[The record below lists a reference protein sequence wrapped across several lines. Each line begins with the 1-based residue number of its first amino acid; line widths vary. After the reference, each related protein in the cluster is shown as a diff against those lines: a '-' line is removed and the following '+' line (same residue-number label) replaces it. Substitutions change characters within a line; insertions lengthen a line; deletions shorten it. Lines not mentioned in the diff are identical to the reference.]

1 MLLRAWSPSSS
12 WLHPCFFY
20 PPCSG
25 LILLKETICPDCS
38 SIHHTTHHHICQQA
52 VSDNDQRHWW
62 SIHLQ
67 PFCAKVDYQLVQ
79 ATWLLDRVSEYRNT
93 ESFLNSL
100 SLSCSFVVQCTCG
113 IGNNED
119 IALIKDLVAGVPGF
133 LEFRDELIR
142 FGQRKTIILV
152 KDNALEATSF
162 QLVKVDMWYIWN
174 CDMWTYEWRLC

>member
-1 MLLRAWSPSSS
+1 M
-12 WLHPCFFY
+12 
-20 PPCSG
+20 
-25 LILLKETICPDCS
+25 
-38 SIHHTTHHHICQQA
+38 
-52 VSDNDQRHWW
+52 
-62 SIHLQ
+62 
-67 PFCAKVDYQLVQ
+67 
-79 ATWLLDRVSEYRNT
+79 SEYRNT

-162 QLVKVDMWYIWN
+162 QLVKVDM
-174 CDMWTYEWRLC
+174 